1 MPKSVS
7 ESNPATPVSAS
18 LKSHLPSL
26 DGMRA
31 FSILLVIGG
40 HCTLWSSGYTKYSGY
55 FGELG
60 VSTFLVISGLLI
72 TWLMIRERD
81 AVGSLSLKNFYIRRF
96 LRIIPVF
103 WFLLVTVTLLK
114 LADFASINWPDILRA
129 ATFTHNYPLSLNHSN
144 DYSLWLGHT
153 WSLSLEEQFYFIWPS
168 VFVFLSRKHA
178 ARLAVALAFSG
189 PILRLLSYYLLPQL
203 RGYEGFEFQTRI
215 DILMAGCAAAF
226 ILESQEW
233 KARIARI
240 PVRPALA
247 ATMLF
252 LVVADPILA
261 TQLKTHSRQ
270 YAIVN
275 LIRPPFEAVAIA
287 ATVLILVAGK
297 RGTAFRWAN
306 LPIAK
311 HVGKLSYSLYIW
323 QQLFL
328 VVGHGP
334 NAMSL
339 IWRLPAT
346 YLVAFCSFNFLE
358 RPFVKLRS
366 QFRHGISV

>member
-1 MPKSVS
+1 M
-7 ESNPATPVSAS
+7 
-18 LKSHLPSL
+18 
-26 DGMRA
+26 
-31 FSILLVIGG
+31 
-40 HCTLWSSGYTKYSGY
+40 KYSGY
-55 FGELG
+55 FGQLG

-72 TWLMIRERD
+72 TWLMIRERV
-81 AVGSLSLKNFYIRRF
+81 AIGSLSLKNFYIRRF

-103 WFLLVTVTLLK
+103 WFLLAIVTLLK
-114 LADFASINWPDILRA
+114 LADFASITWLDILRA
-129 ATFTHNYPLSLNHSN
+129 ATFTHNYPLSFNHSN
-144 DYSLWLGHT
+144 DYSLWLQHT
-153 WSLSLEEQFYFIWPS
+153 WSLSLEEQFYLIWPS
-168 VFVFLSRKHA
+168 LFVLLSKKHA

-189 PILRLLSYYLLPQL
+189 PILRLLSYYLFPQL

-233 KARIARI
+233 KVRIERI

-252 LVVADPILA
+252 LLVANPILA
-261 TQLKTHSRQ
+261 TQLKLHSRQ

-275 LIRPPFEAVAIA
+275 LIRPPIEAVAIA
-287 ATVLILVAGK
+287 VTLLILVAGK

-334 NAMSL
+334 NAISL
-339 IWRLPAT
+339 IWRLPVT

-358 RPFVKLRS
+358 RPFVRLRS
-366 QFRHGISV
+366 RFRHGVNV